1 MTKGECTVQTA
12 QQEKP
17 KASVQ
22 SVKKEEKKTFFQKLY
37 DLPQAAGIALMVVLL
52 VVSLFVGN
60 FRALKGAEPGAFL
73 RQGSVQTIV
82 EDRIAEAGNVLVV
95 AKRENADAALVA
107 NVETAQKALNEAE
120 TAREIS
126 AANALLTTAV
136 SELTE
141 AADGMSAENQTMLMK
156 AADAFAEQ
164 GSFLR
169 QEAKAFN
176 KQAEK
181 AKKLYEKLPTRAL
194 FEQPDW
200 YEGL

>member
-1 MTKGECTVQTA
+1 MQTA

-17 KASVQ
+17 KASGQLVQ
-22 SVKKEEKKTFFQKLY
+22 KEEKKTFFQKVY
-37 DLPQAAGIALMVVLL
+37 DLPQAAGIALMAALL
-52 VVSLFVGN
+52 VMALFVGN

-73 RQGSVQTIV
+73 RQGSVKTII
-82 EDRIAEAGNVLVV
+82 EDRIAEAGNVLIV
-95 AKRENADAALVA
+95 AKRENVDASLVT
-107 NVETAQKALNEAE
+107 NLETAQKALSESK
-120 TAREIS
+120 TAKEIS

-136 SELTE
+136 SELME
-141 AADGMSAENQTMLMK
+141 ATVGMDAENQTMLMK

-176 KQAEK
+176 KQAKK
-181 AKKLYEKLPTRAL
+181 AKDLYEKLPTRAL